1 MRYAVLSRGI
11 VDVTVSEGGVGPV
24 LEKRALVLVAGIGR
38 GPFEALAPVLNR
50 QKLEVVKVA
59 TPENSVELARSEPFD
74 LMIFDSEVKEG
85 TLEQVVDAI
94 RHGMS
99 ASRNTSVL
107 VLARPGNADA
117 ARDLIGRGV
126 NRVMLLDD
134 PPQLIGQQVAEL
146 LNIAPRA
153 NLRFSTH
160 LQTSVGDGAVEVL
173 GEIVNLSATGMLV
186 ETETSFEPGEQ
197 VVVTINLGGQQGSV
211 SAKAEVVRQ
220 AHNDRGGI
228 DGIGVRFISFAGD
241 GKEKIEA
248 VLDEAFTDPLIN

>member
-1 MRYAVLSRGI
+1 MME
-11 VDVTVSEGGVGPV
+11 VTVSEDDVGRV
-24 LEKRALVLVAGIGR
+24 VEKRALVLVAGIGR
-38 GPFEALAPVLNR
+38 GPFEALAPVLDR

-59 TPENSVELARSEPFD
+59 APENSVELARSEPFD
-74 LMIFDSEVKEG
+74 LVIFDAEVKEG
-85 TLEQVVDAI
+85 TLEKVVDAI

-107 VLARPGNADA
+107 VLAQPGKADE
-117 ARDLIGRGV
+117 ARELIGRGV

-134 PPQLIGQQVAEL
+134 PPELIGQQVAEL

-153 NLRFSTH
+153 NIRFSTH

-173 GEIVNLSATGMLV
+173 GEVVNLSASGMLV

-220 AHNDRGGI
+220 AHSDRGGV
-228 DGIGVRFISFAGD
+228 DGIGVRFLSFAGD

-248 VLDEAFTDPLIN
+248 VLSEAFADPVIN